1 MAGTILAV
9 PAIGFTAIYA
19 VLRFPNFAI
28 ASHLTIGAFA
38 GWLANVSLGLPA
50 ALAVGVAFAAAGV
63 AGVVSDEL
71 ILKPLRPAGALTT
84 AIAAVALTLVLE
96 NVIRFV
102 FGNDLRG
109 YALPIRRDWQVAGLR
124 IAPQQVQNFGL
135 AVVAMAAVFLFLAFT
150 RTGKAMRAVADNPTL
165 ASVKGIDTDRVARL
179 TTFVAMGLAGV
190 GGVLLGLD
198 TSIDP
203 LTGFRVILSVFAAG
217 VVGLGAYVSA
227 LLCRQTGAP
236 IVVGIAA
243 AALAAAGAGAAVALA
258 TARLRG
264 DYLAIITLGF
274 SEVVRL
280 VASNELWLTNGTDG
294 ISGIPGPWRGRVAPQ
309 TFNVIYLAIVVLAV
323 LAVLTVCE
331 RIRHSPYGRVLRAI
345 RDDDQVAAV
354 AGKRVIAF
362 KVQAFAVSA
371 AILGLAGALWGHY
384 TSFIAPDV
392 FTPLV
397 TIYVV
402 LALTAG
408 A

>member
-1 MAGTILAV
+1 VPREIAQLVLNGLMAGTILAV

-124 IAPQQVQNFGL
+124 IAPQQVQNFGM

-190 GGVLLGLD
+190 GGMLLGLD

-203 LTGFRVILSVFAAG
+203 LTGFRVILSVFAAA
-217 VVGLGAYVSA
+217 VVGGLGSVP
-227 LLCRQTGAP
+227 GA
-236 IVVGIAA
+236 VVG
-243 AALAAAGAGAAVALA
+243 ALTIGIG
-258 TARLRG
+258 
-264 DYLAIITLGF
+264 
-274 SEVVRL
+274 E
-280 VASNELWLTNGTDG
+280 ELSL
-294 ISGIPGPWRGRVAPQ
+294 
-309 TFNVIYLAIVVLAV
+309 LVLAP
-323 LAVLTVCE
+323 AYRTVV
-331 RIRHSPYGRVLRAI
+331 G
-345 RDDDQVAAV
+345 
-354 AGKRVIAF
+354 F
-362 KVQAFAVSA
+362 A
-371 AILGLAGALWGHY
+371 AIL
-384 TSFIAPDV
+384 F
-392 FTPLV
+392 
-397 TIYVV
+397 V
-402 LALTAG
+402 LTLRPRGILGERAY
-408 A
+408 

>member
-1 MAGTILAV
+1 VPREITQLVLNGLMAGTILAV

-124 IAPQQVQNFGL
+124 IAPQQVQNFGM
-135 AVVAMAAVFLFLAFT
+135 AIVAMTAVFLFLAFT

-190 GGVLLGLD
+190 GGMLVGLD

-203 LTGFRVILSVFAAG
+203 LTGFRVILSVFAAA
-217 VVGLGAYVSA
+217 VVGGLGSIP
-227 LLCRQTGAP
+227 GA
-236 IVVGIAA
+236 VVG
-243 AALAAAGAGAAVALA
+243 ALTIGIG
-258 TARLRG
+258 
-264 DYLAIITLGF
+264 
-274 SEVVRL
+274 E
-280 VASNELWLTNGTDG
+280 ELSL
-294 ISGIPGPWRGRVAPQ
+294 
-309 TFNVIYLAIVVLAV
+309 LVLAP
-323 LAVLTVCE
+323 AYRTVV
-331 RIRHSPYGRVLRAI
+331 G
-345 RDDDQVAAV
+345 
-354 AGKRVIAF
+354 F
-362 KVQAFAVSA
+362 A
-371 AILGLAGALWGHY
+371 AIL
-384 TSFIAPDV
+384 
-392 FTPLV
+392 LV
-397 TIYVV
+397 
-402 LALTAG
+402 LTLRPRGILGERAY
-408 A
+408 